1 MSKLDNIKS
10 FIVSRLFGLISL
22 IIAIFI
28 FVSLMGFNEN
38 DITFG
43 NVNSSLKTL
52 NYLGVYGAHIS
63 GFLIV
68 ALHYS
73 SYLIPIFFLIIGI
86 KSILGIKYK
95 NLLFRI
101 ISFLIGICVL
111 NLFFVLANIN
121 TGLIGEFFFNVTKNF
136 VLNFQNN
143 F

>member
-10 FIVSRLFGLISL
+10 FIISRVFGLISL

-86 KSILGIKYK
+86 KSIFGIKYK
-95 NLLFRI
+95 NFFVRVVSLLAGLCI
-101 ISFLIGICVL
+101 L
-111 NLFFVLANIN
+111 NLSL
-121 TGLIGEFFFNVTKNF
+121 TPLLILMQV
-136 VLNFQNN
+136 
-143 F
+143 